1 FIALSQNKLL
11 NKSAKRCGLRLG
23 ASKVV
28 AGTDTESAI
37 QTIQMLNDKGIS
49 CTLDN
54 LGEFVSEKEEALA
67 AKENIIKTLQAIN
80 VNEVEFH
87 LSFKLRQLGLHI
99 NQEFCLENMMYI
111 IKVAKK
117 HDIFINIDIEDYAHY
132 EQTKDIVKS
141 LLNDFDKI

>member
-1 FIALSQNKLL
+1 MSLTRDFFIALSQNKLL
-11 NKSAKRCGLRLG
+11 NKSAKRWGLRLG

-54 LGEFVSEKEEALA
+54 LGEFVFEKEKAFA

-80 VNEVEFH
+80 LNEVDTNLSINLTQIKLDIDQH
-87 LSFKLRQLGLHI
+87 LFLK
-99 NQEFCLENMMYI
+99 
-111 IKVAKK
+111 
-117 HDIFINIDIEDYAHY
+117 NI
-132 EQTKDIVKS
+132 
-141 LLNDFDKI
+141 